1 MQGNGCL
8 VVFEDAPPDATYT
21 AALDTIANLE
31 RVVDA
36 LAAKSAKVAG

>member
-1 MQGNGCL
+1 M
-8 VVFEDAPPDATYT
+8 VVFEESPADATYT
-21 AALDTIANLE
+21 AALETIANLE